1 MRYWAVLGL
10 VAVCASG
17 LGKGVTT
24 PKQFL
29 GFDVCADYQLADY
42 GQLSDYWKLLE
53 KESGRLHVQSMGKT
67 EEGRDQ
73 YMAVVTDPANYRN
86 IKKYQEINR
95 RIALAKSI
103 GNEAEARKL
112 AKGAKAVVWID
123 GGLHSNET
131 ISTQSLIETAYR
143 LTSKTDEET
152 KRILKDCII
161 LLVHANPDGMDL
173 VSKWY
178 MRRSKPEERSL
189 AGLPRLYE
197 KYAGHDNN
205 RDFYASNLAETRNM
219 NRILYHEWFP
229 QIVYNHH
236 QTAPSGA
243 IMFVPPF
250 RSPFNHNVDALVQIS
265 TDLAGTLIHQRL
277 IAEGKKGS
285 VMRNGAGYSAW
296 WNGGLRTTTYFH
308 NMIGILTELWGSPN
322 PGPIPFVASR
332 QVPTGDLPLPADPGM
347 WHARDSLEY
356 EITANYALLDYASR
370 QRETLV
376 YNMYRAAQN
385 SIDKGSK
392 DSWTKYPSR
401 IAKYGEKALSDPALR
416 DARAYLIP
424 FDQPDLPAAQ
434 KFVERLMICGIE
446 VEYAGEGYIV
456 RLNQAFRPHVIDMFE
471 PQDHPN
477 DLQYPGGPPNR
488 PYDSAGWTLAMQMG
502 VKFERIFDRLD
513 WRSAPL
519 TNPFISLAPGAWYPG
534 EKTPIQ
540 DENALLPV
548 SAGMSI
554 AWANASSERGWK
566 VSRTATGDFVVDFGK
581 DRYDVEKLLKFGLPQ
596 SGVGVHGKPYKRLR
610 IGLWDT
616 YGGSMDSG
624 WLRYTLEKYH
634 FDFKVIYPPQFG
646 EDLGEKFDV
655 ILFPDGA
662 IPTGDRRGVSEML
675 TDSTIP
681 SELRAIMGDMNAERI
696 KNLEK
701 FVKDGGR
708 VVAIGSAGKNLA
720 SRFSLPVEDALDGV
734 KGTEYYV
741 PSSVLRMRVE
751 PSWLTR
757 GYEEYVDVM
766 FDNSPVYKLKE
777 GATRI
782 AWFDSASP
790 LRSGWALGQDK
801 LKDATAV
808 ALCPLGK
815 GEVVLI
821 GPEVNFRAQSDAG
834 FKLLFNAL
842 SQKPE

>member
-1 MRYWAVLGL
+1 MAI
-10 VAVCASG
+10 CASG

-143 LTSKTDEET
+143 LTSNTDEET

-401 IAKYGEKALSDPALR
+401 IAKYGEKALSDPELR

-434 KFVERLMICGIE
+434 KFLDRLVVCGVE
-446 VEYAGEGYIV
+446 VEKCAGGYLV
-456 RLNQAFRPHVIDMFE
+456 RANQAFRPHIIDMFE

-502 VKFERIFDRLD
+502 VRFERLLNEYTGSTKRATEFGFERLVERAGLANSPRILKFP
-513 WRSAPL
+513 RS
-519 TNPFISLAPGAWYPG
+519 S
-534 EKTPIQ
+534 
-540 DENALLPV
+540 
-548 SAGMSI
+548 GMSF
-554 AWANASSERGWK
+554 AWINTAQELGCK
-566 VSRTATGDFVVDFGK
+566 VSQLPTGDFVIDFGDHG
-581 DRYDVEKLLKFGLPQ
+581 DRLFNELRFGDM
-596 SGVGVHGKPYKRLR
+596 SKYAEATEHGNPYKRLR

-624 WLRYTLEKYH
+624 WLRYTLEKHH
-634 FDFKVIYPPQFG
+634 FDFKVIFPPQFG

-675 TDSTIP
+675 TDTTIP
-681 SELRAIMGDMNAERI
+681 AELRAIMGDMNAERI

-701 FVKDGGR
+701 FVNDGGR

-842 SQKPE
+842 SEKPE

>member
-1 MRYWAVLGL
+1 MRSQASLVLL
-10 VAVCASG
+10 SICALSAARD
-17 LGKGVTT
+17 VTT

-42 GQLSDYWKLLE
+42 GQLSAYWKQLE
-53 KESGRLHVQSMGKT
+53 KESKRFRVQSIGKT

-73 YMAVVTDPANYRN
+73 FMAIVTDPANHRN
-86 IKKYQEINR
+86 LKKYQEINR

-103 GNEAEARKL
+103 GNDAEARRL
-112 AKGAKAVVWID
+112 AKDSKAIVWID
-123 GGLHSNET
+123 GGLHATET
-131 ISTQSLIETAYR
+131 ISTQSLLETAYR
-143 LTSKTDEET
+143 LTSQNDEET

-173 VSKWY
+173 VSQWY
-178 MRRSKPEERSL
+178 MRRAKPEERSL
-189 AGLPRLYE
+189 AGVPRLYE

-236 QTAPSGA
+236 QSAPSGT

-250 RSPFNHNVDALVQIS
+250 RSPFNHNVDPLVQIS

-285 VMRNGAGYSAW
+285 VMRNGTNYSAW

-308 NMIGILTELWGSPN
+308 NMVGILTELWGSPN

-332 QVPTGDLPLPADPGM
+332 QVPTGDLPFPADPGM

-356 EITANYALLDYASR
+356 EITANWALLDYASR

-385 SIDKGSK
+385 SIDRGSK

-401 IAKYGEKALSDPALR
+401 IARYGERALSDPELR

-434 KFVERLMICGIE
+434 KFVDRLLMTGVR
-446 VEYAGEGYIV
+446 VESTYDAYLI
-456 RLNQAFRPHVIDMFE
+456 RTNQAFRPHIIDMFE

-502 VKFERIFDRLD
+502 VKFERMLTDVPKGATQEID
-513 WRSAPL
+513 PL
-519 TNPFISLAPGAWYPG
+519 RAFSRQPHSFTPFSPKPRARY
-534 EKTPIQ
+534 
-540 DENALLPV
+540 PV
-548 SAGMSI
+548 SSGMSF
-554 AWANASSERGWK
+554 AWANAVAARGGK
-566 VSRTATGDFVVDFGK
+566 VDRTPSGDFNIPYSALINTLHEELV
-581 DRYDVEKLLKFGLPQ
+581 YGL
-596 SGVGVHGKPYKRLR
+596 SGESVTENGKPYRRLR

-646 EDLGEKFDV
+646 EDLRDKFDV

-662 IPTGDRRGVSEML
+662 IPTNDRRL
-675 TDSTIP
+675 NNDLLNDPTIP
-681 SELRAIMGDMNAERI
+681 DALKAIMGDLNSERI

-701 FVKDGGR
+701 FVRDGGR
-708 VVAIGSAGKNLA
+708 VVAIGSSGKNLA
-720 SRFSLPVEDALDGV
+720 TRFSLPVEDALEGV
-734 KGTEYYV
+734 KGTDYYV

-766 FDNSPVYKLKE
+766 FDNSPVYRLKG
-777 GATRI
+777 GATKV
-782 AWFDSASP
+782 AWFDTATP

-801 LKDATAV
+801 LKDTTAV

-821 GPEVNFRAQSDAG
+821 GPEANFRAQSDAG

-842 SQKPE
+842 SEKP

>member
-1 MRYWAVLGL
+1 MCSHAVGCRCIGQGCRLGLRYRTAGVARFGIRSGNAVLGDFG
-10 VAVCASG
+10 VGGG
-17 LGKGVTT
+17 LRNGLAKDVTT

-42 GQLSDYWKLLE
+42 GQLTAYWKLLE
-53 KESGRLHVQSMGKT
+53 KESNRIHVQSIGKT

-73 YMAVVTDPANYRN
+73 LMAIVTDPSNYKN
-86 IKKYQEINR
+86 LKKYQEINR

-103 GNEAEARKL
+103 GNDAEARRLSKD
-112 AKGAKAVVWID
+112 AKAVVWID
-123 GGLHSNET
+123 GGLHATET
-131 ISTQSLIETAYR
+131 ISTQSIIESAYR
-143 LTSKTDEET
+143 LSSKNDEET

-178 MRRSKPEERSL
+178 MRKPEPSSRSL

-236 QTAPSGA
+236 QSAPSGTV
-243 IMFVPPF
+243 MFVPPF
-250 RSPFNHNVDALVQIS
+250 RSPFNHNVDPLVQIS

-285 VMRNGAGYSAW
+285 VMRNGTNYSAW

-332 QVPTGDLPLPADPGM
+332 QVPTGDLPFPADPGM

-385 SIDKGSK
+385 SIEKGSK
-392 DSWTKYPSR
+392 DSWTKYPSK
-401 IAKYGEKALSDPALR
+401 IAKYGEKALSDPELR
-416 DARAYLIP
+416 DARAYVIP
-424 FDQPDLPAAQ
+424 FDQPDFSAAM
-434 KFVERLMICGIE
+434 KFLHRLAYCGIA
-446 VEYAGEGYIV
+446 VEQGEEGYVV
-456 RLNQAFRPHVIDMFE
+456 RTNQAFRPHIIDMFE

-488 PYDSAGWTLAMQMG
+488 PYDSAGWTLALQMG
-502 VKFERIFDRLD
+502 VKFRRELIEYSKPTSPTTGFGFD
-513 WRSAPL
+513 
-519 TNPFISLAPGAWYPG
+519 T
-534 EKTPIQ
+534 Q
-540 DENALLPV
+540 LL
-548 SAGMSI
+548 SC
-554 AWANASSERGWK
+554 
-566 VSRTATGDFVVDFGK
+566 SRTASPYTKYLEFPASAGISYEVANIVMASGQSVHRTESGSFIVPAT
-581 DRYDVEKLLKFGLPQ
+581 VEHNY
-596 SGVGVHGKPYKRLR
+596 VGSEPTNEQAGKPYKRLR

-662 IPTGDRRGVSEML
+662 IPTGDRRGVSELL

-681 SELRAIMGDMNAERI
+681 AELRAINGRHER
-696 KNLEK
+696 
-701 FVKDGGR
+701 R
-708 VVAIGSAGKNLA
+708 A
-720 SRFSLPVEDALDGV
+720 
-734 KGTEYYV
+734 
-741 PSSVLRMRVE
+741 
-751 PSWLTR
+751 
-757 GYEEYVDVM
+757 
-766 FDNSPVYKLKE
+766 
-777 GATRI
+777 
-782 AWFDSASP
+782 DSKS
-790 LRSGWALGQDK
+790 
-801 LKDATAV
+801 
-808 ALCPLGK
+808 
-815 GEVVLI
+815 GEVCEGRRACRCHRLLWKELGFAVLAP
-821 GPEVNFRAQSDAG
+821 GRRRP
-834 FKLLFNAL
+834 
-842 SQKPE
+842 

>member
-1 MRYWAVLGL
+1 MADQ
-10 VAVCASG
+10 
-17 LGKGVTT
+17 VTT

-42 GQLSDYWKLLE
+42 GQLTAYWKLLE
-53 KESGRLHVQSMGKT
+53 KQSSRLHVQSIGKT

-73 YMAVVTDPANYRN
+73 LMAVVTDPSNYKN
-86 IKKYQEINR
+86 LKKYQEINR

-103 GNEAEARKL
+103 GNDVEARKL

-131 ISTQSLIETAYR
+131 ISTQSLIETAFR
-143 LTSKTDEET
+143 LTSKDDEET

-178 MRRSKPEERSL
+178 MRKPEPSSRSL

-236 QTAPSGA
+236 QSAPSGTV
-243 IMFVPPF
+243 MFVPPF
-250 RSPFNHNVDALVQIS
+250 RSPFNHNVDPLVQIS

-285 VMRNGAGYSAW
+285 VMRNGTNYSAW

-332 QVPTGDLPLPADPGM
+332 QVPTGDLPFPADPGM

-356 EITANYALLDYASR
+356 EITANWALLDYASR

-401 IAKYGEKALSDPALR
+401 IAKYGEKALSDPELR

-424 FDQPDLPAAQ
+424 MGQPDLPAAL
-434 KFVERLMICGIE
+434 KFLDRLMMTG
-446 VEYAGEGYIV
+446 VQVHRVHEGFLV
-456 RLNQAFRPHVIDMFE
+456 KTDQAFRPHIIDMFE

-502 VKFERIFDRLD
+502 VKFERVFDESLL
-513 WRSAPL
+513 SANEPL
-519 TNPFISLAPGAWYPG
+519 SSFNLHFPAEPFDASKLKMRTTLRASSG
-534 EKTPIQ
+534 T
-540 DENALLPV
+540 
-548 SAGMSI
+548 SF
-554 AWANASSERGWK
+554 AWANAIASVGGEVER
-566 VSRTATGDFVVDFGK
+566 TFYGDFNVTFD
-581 DRYDVEKLLKFGLPQ
+581 DRTKLLDPKIQFGLTGLT
-596 SGVGVHGKPYKRLR
+596 SKNKGVSGKPFKRLR

-662 IPTGDRRGVSEML
+662 IPTGDRRGGNEL
-675 TDSTIP
+675 LNDPTI
-681 SELRAIMGDMNAERI
+681 SAELKAIMGDMNGERI
-696 KNLEK
+696 RSLEK
-701 FVKDGGR
+701 FVKNGGR
-708 VVAIGSAGKNLA
+708 VVAIGSSGKNLA
-720 SRFSLPVEDALDGV
+720 SRFSLPVEDALEGV
-734 KGTEYYV
+734 KGTDYYV

-766 FDNSPVYKLKE
+766 FDNSPVYRVKE

-842 SQKPE
+842 SEKP

>member
-10 VAVCASG
+10 ALVCGLASARD
-17 LGKGVTT
+17 VTT

-42 GQLSDYWKLLE
+42 GQLSAYWKLLE
-53 KESGRLHVQSMGKT
+53 KESGRLHVQSMGQT

-73 YMAVVTDPANYRN
+73 YMAIVTDPANYKN
-86 IKKYQEINR
+86 LKKYQEINR

-103 GNEAEARKL
+103 GNDAEARKL

-143 LTSKTDEET
+143 LSSKDDEET

-178 MRRSKPEERSL
+178 MRRPVPEERSL

-401 IAKYGEKALSDPALR
+401 IAKYGEKALSDPDLR

-424 FDQPDLPAAQ
+424 FDQPDAPAAQ
-434 KFVERLMICGIE
+434 KFLDRLMICGVE
-446 VEYAGEGYIV
+446 VEIESTGYLV
-456 RLNQAFRPHVIDMFE
+456 RADQAFRPHVIDMFE

-502 VKFERIFDRLD
+502 VKFERLLGPVPSNRYPVTPEMRWLFDR
-513 WRSAPL
+513 
-519 TNPFISLAPGAWYPG
+519 AWYPG
-534 EKTPIQ
+534 KGPFRPEV
-540 DENALLPV
+540 NAQFPV
-548 SAGMSI
+548 TAGMSF
-554 AWANASSERGWK
+554 AWANLAAEKGWK
-566 VSRTATGDFVVDFGK
+566 TTRDTDGNFVVDLGEGLKDADAELRFGRTRTK
-581 DRYDVEKLLKFGLPQ
+581 TGE
-596 SGVGVHGKPYKRLR
+596 HGKPFKRLR

-646 EDLGEKFDV
+646 EDLDEKFDV

-662 IPTGDRRGVSEML
+662 IPTGDRRGVSELL
-675 TDSTIP
+675 TDTTIP
-681 SELRAIMGDMNAERI
+681 AELRAIMGDMNVERI
-696 KNLEK
+696 RNLEK

-720 SRFSLPVEDALDGV
+720 SRFSLPVEDALEGV

>member
-1 MRYWAVLGL
+1 MRYWAVFGL
-10 VAVCASG
+10 ALVCGLASA
-17 LGKGVTT
+17 KDVTT

-42 GQLSDYWKLLE
+42 KQLTAYWQLLE
-53 KESGRLHVQSMGKT
+53 RESGRFHVQSIGKT

-73 YMAVVTDPANYRN
+73 LMAVVTDPGNYKN
-86 IKKYQEINR
+86 LKKYQEINR

-103 GNEAEARKL
+103 GNDAEARRL

-131 ISTQSLIETAYR
+131 ISTQSLIETAFR
-143 LTSKTDEET
+143 LTSKNDEET

-173 VSKWY
+173 VSQWY
-178 MRRSKPEERSL
+178 MRKPKPEERSL

-236 QTAPSGA
+236 QSAPSGTV
-243 IMFVPPF
+243 MFVPPF
-250 RSPFNHNVDALVQIS
+250 RSPFNHNVDPLVQIS

-285 VMRNGAGYSAW
+285 VMRNGTNYSAW

-332 QVPTGDLPLPADPGM
+332 QVPTGDLPFPADPGM

-356 EITANYALLDYASR
+356 EITANWALLDYASR

-401 IAKYGEKALSDPALR
+401 IAKYGEKALTYPELR

-424 FDQPDLPAAQ
+424 WDQPDLPAAQ
-434 KFVERLMICGIE
+434 KLMERLAICGVEIE
-446 VEYAGEGYIV
+446 RCDKGYLV
-456 RLNQAFRPHVIDMFE
+456 RANQAFRPHIIDMFE

-502 VKFERIFDRLD
+502 VKYERLLNGYTGVSVPATIFGPSSLGL
-513 WRSAPL
+513 SVGSPVPPPSKNVKFKA
-519 TNPFISLAPGAWYPG
+519 TAGISF
-534 EKTPIQ
+534 T
-540 DENALLPV
+540 
-548 SAGMSI
+548 
-554 AWANASSERGWK
+554 WANIATERGWK
-566 VSRTATGDFVVDFGK
+566 VSVASDRDFVIDVGDGEAEVLKELRFGREQTATG
-581 DRYDVEKLLKFGLPQ
+581 E
-596 SGVGVHGKPYKRLR
+596 HGKPYKRLR

-662 IPTGDRRGVSEML
+662 IPSGDRRGVSELL
-675 TDSTIP
+675 TDTTIAA
-681 SELRAIMGDMNAERI
+681 ELRAIMGDMNAERI
-696 KNLEK
+696 RNLEK
-701 FVKDGGR
+701 FVKNGGR
-708 VVAIGSAGKNLA
+708 VVAIGSSGKNLA
-720 SRFSLPVEDALDGV
+720 SRFPLPVEDALEGV

-777 GATRI
+777 GAERI

-842 SQKPE
+842 SEKP

>member
-42 GQLSDYWKLLE
+42 GQLSAYWKLLE
-53 KESGRLHVQSMGKT
+53 KESGRLHVQSIGKN

-73 YMAVVTDPANYRN
+73 NMAIVTDPSNYRN
-86 IKKYQEINR
+86 LKKYQEINR
-95 RIALAKSI
+95 RIALTKSI

-131 ISTQSLIETAYR
+131 ISTQSLIETAFR
-143 LTSKTDEET
+143 LTSKNDEET

-322 PGPIPFVASR
+322 PGPIPFIAAR

-356 EITANYALLDYASR
+356 EITANWALLDYASR

-401 IAKYGEKALSDPALR
+401 IAKYGEKALSDPELR

-434 KFVERLMICGIE
+434 KFLDRLMICGVE
-446 VEYAGEGYIV
+446 VELGSKGYVV
-456 RLNQAFRPHVIDMFE
+456 RANQAFRPHVIDMFE

-488 PYDSAGWTLAMQMG
+488 PYDSAGWTLALQMG
-502 VKFERIFDRLD
+502 VKFEKLFDMPVERGQLMD
-513 WRSAPL
+513 SSRTFAGKPHFF
-519 TNPFISLAPGAWYPG
+519 TPF
-534 EKTPIQ
+534 
-540 DENALLPV
+540 LPQKV
-548 SAGMSI
+548 AKYRATSGMSF
-554 AWANASSERGWK
+554 AWANAVAELGGKVERTASGDFNIAYFGKTNELHESLKYGLSAEPATERG
-566 VSRTATGDFVVDFGK
+566 TPF
-581 DRYDVEKLLKFGLPQ
+581 
-596 SGVGVHGKPYKRLR
+596 KRLR

-662 IPTGDRRGVSEML
+662 IPTGDRRGVGEML
-675 TDSTIP
+675 TDTTIP
-681 SELRAIMGDMNAERI
+681 AELRAIMGDMNAERI

-720 SRFSLPVEDALDGV
+720 SRFSLPVEDALEGV

-782 AWFDSASP
+782 AWFDSATP

>member
-42 GQLSDYWKLLE
+42 GQLSAYWKLLE
-53 KESGRLHVQSMGKT
+53 KESGRLHVQSIGKT

-73 YMAVVTDPANYRN
+73 NMAIVTDPSNYRN
-86 IKKYQEINR
+86 LKKYQEINR

-131 ISTQSLIETAYR
+131 ISTQSLIETAFR

-356 EITANYALLDYASR
+356 EITANWALLDYASR

-401 IAKYGEKALSDPALR
+401 IAKYGEKALSDPELR

-434 KFVERLMICGIE
+434 KFLDRLIICGVE
-446 VEYAGEGYIV
+446 VEMGSKGYVV
-456 RLNQAFRPHVIDMFE
+456 RANQAFRPHVIDMFE

-488 PYDSAGWTLAMQMG
+488 PYDSAGWTLALQMG
-502 VKFERIFDRLD
+502 VKFEKVFDMPETKGQLMDSSRTF
-513 WRSAPL
+513 AGQPHFF
-519 TNPFISLAPGAWYPG
+519 TPF
-534 EKTPIQ
+534 
-540 DENALLPV
+540 LPQKV
-548 SAGMSI
+548 AKYRATSGMSF
-554 AWANASSERGWK
+554 AWANAAAELGGK
-566 VSRTATGDFVVDFGK
+566 VERTASGDFNIAYFGK
-581 DRYDVEKLLKFGLPQ
+581 TNELHESLKYGL
-596 SGVGVHGKPYKRLR
+596 SGEPATETGVPFKRLR

-634 FDFKVIYPPQFG
+634 FDFKVVYPPQFG

-675 TDSTIP
+675 TDTTIP
-681 SELRAIMGDMNAERI
+681 AELRAIMGDMNAERI

-720 SRFSLPVEDALDGV
+720 SRFSLPVEDALEGV

>member
-1 MRYWAVLGL
+1 MADQ
-10 VAVCASG
+10 
-17 LGKGVTT
+17 VTT

-42 GQLSDYWKLLE
+42 GQLTAYWKLLE
-53 KESGRLHVQSMGKT
+53 KQSGRLHVQSIGKT

-73 YMAVVTDPANYRN
+73 LMAVVTDPSNYKN
-86 IKKYQEINR
+86 LKKYQEINR

-103 GNEAEARKL
+103 GNDVEARKL

-131 ISTQSLIETAYR
+131 ISTQSLIETAFR
-143 LTSKTDEET
+143 LTSKDDEET

-178 MRRSKPEERSL
+178 MRKPEPSSRSL

-236 QTAPSGA
+236 QSAPSGTV
-243 IMFVPPF
+243 MFVPPF
-250 RSPFNHNVDALVQIS
+250 RSPFNHNVDPLVQIS

-285 VMRNGAGYSAW
+285 VMRNGTNYSAW

-332 QVPTGDLPLPADPGM
+332 QVPTGDLPFPADPGM

-356 EITANYALLDYASR
+356 EITANWALLDYASR

-385 SIDKGSK
+385 SIEKGSK
-392 DSWTKYPSR
+392 DSWTKYPSK
-401 IAKYGEKALSDPALR
+401 ISKYGEKALSDLELR

-424 FDQPDLPAAQ
+424 WDQPDLPAAQ
-434 KFVERLMICGIE
+434 KFLDRLIVCGVEVERSRR
-446 VEYAGEGYIV
+446 GYIV
-456 RLNQAFRPHVIDMFE
+456 QANQAFRPHIIDMFE

-488 PYDSAGWTLAMQMG
+488 PYDSAGWTLALQMG
-502 VKFERIFDRLD
+502 VKFERLLDGYKDSEPTVHVPNLLFDNVNRFVQS
-513 WRSAPL
+513 RFHPKSAL
-519 TNPFISLAPGAWYPG
+519 FLADSG
-534 EKTPIQ
+534 
-540 DENALLPV
+540 
-548 SAGMSI
+548 SSF
-554 AWANASSERGWK
+554 AWANLAHEKGLK
-566 VSRTATGDFVVDFGK
+566 VSKTIEGDFVIDLGDEVLKMMEELRYVDA
-581 DRYDVEKLLKFGLPQ
+581 P
-596 SGVGVHGKPYKRLR
+596 SGGGAHGKPYKRLR

-662 IPTGDRRGVSEML
+662 IPTGDRRGGNEL
-675 TDSTIP
+675 LNDPTIP
-681 SELRAIMGDMNAERI
+681 AELRAIMGDMNTERI
-696 KNLEK
+696 RSLEK
-701 FVKDGGR
+701 FVKNGGR
-708 VVAIGSAGKNLA
+708 VVAIGSSGKNLA
-720 SRFSLPVEDALDGV
+720 SRFSLPVEDALEGV
-734 KGTEYYV
+734 KGTDYYV

-766 FDNSPVYKLKE
+766 FDNSPVYKVKE

-842 SQKPE
+842 SEKP

>member
-1 MRYWAVLGL
+1 MVFSSAM
-10 VAVCASG
+10 ADQ
-17 LGKGVTT
+17 VTT

-42 GQLSDYWKLLE
+42 GQLTAYWKLLE
-53 KESGRLHVQSMGKT
+53 KQSGRLHVQSIGKT

-73 YMAVVTDPANYRN
+73 LMAVVTDPSNYKN
-86 IKKYQEINR
+86 LKKYQEINR

-103 GNEAEARKL
+103 GNDVEARQL

-131 ISTQSLIETAYR
+131 ISTQSLIETAFR
-143 LTSKTDEET
+143 LTSKDDEET

-178 MRRSKPEERSL
+178 MRKPEPSSRSL

-236 QTAPSGA
+236 QSAPSGTV
-243 IMFVPPF
+243 MFVPPF
-250 RSPFNHNVDALVQIS
+250 RSPFNHNVDPLVQIS

-285 VMRNGAGYSAW
+285 VMRNGTNYSAW

-332 QVPTGDLPLPADPGM
+332 QVPTGDLPFPADPGM

-356 EITANYALLDYASR
+356 EITANWALLDYASR

-392 DSWTKYPSR
+392 DSWTKYPSK
-401 IAKYGEKALSDPALR
+401 IAKYGEKALSDPELR

-434 KFVERLMICGIE
+434 KFLDRLAICGVEIE
-446 VEYAGEGYIV
+446 RCEKGYLV
-456 RLNQAFRPHVIDMFE
+456 RANQAFRPHIIDMFE

-502 VKFERIFDRLD
+502 VKFDRLINGYD
-513 WRSAPL
+513 G
-519 TNPFISLAPGAWYPG
+519 ISSVATMFGPNDGQVGLGYRP
-534 EKTPIQ
+534 TPVT
-540 DENALLPV
+540 EAVKFSPNSGL
-548 SAGMSI
+548 SF
-554 AWANASSERGWK
+554 AWANVASQLGWK
-566 VSRTATGDFVVDFGK
+566 VSHDTSGNFIVDIGK
-581 DRYDVEKLLKFGLPQ
+581 ERLRVEEELRFGLESYTQ
-596 SGVGVHGKPYKRLR
+596 GTHGKPFKRLR

-662 IPTGDRRGVSEML
+662 IPTGDRRGGNEL
-675 TDSTIP
+675 LNDPTI
-681 SELRAIMGDMNAERI
+681 SAELKAIMGDMNGERI
-696 KNLEK
+696 RSLEK
-701 FVKDGGR
+701 FVKNGGR
-708 VVAIGSAGKNLA
+708 VVAIGSSGKNLA
-720 SRFSLPVEDALDGV
+720 SRFSLPVEDALEGV
-734 KGTEYYV
+734 KGTDYYV

-766 FDNSPVYKLKE
+766 FDNSPVYKVKE

-842 SQKPE
+842 SEKP

>member
-1 MRYWAVLGL
+1 MVFSSAM
-10 VAVCASG
+10 ADQ
-17 LGKGVTT
+17 VTT

-42 GQLSDYWKLLE
+42 GQLTAYWKLLE
-53 KESGRLHVQSMGKT
+53 KQSGRLHVQSIGKT

-73 YMAVVTDPANYRN
+73 LMAVVTDPSNYKN
-86 IKKYQEINR
+86 LKKYQEINR

-103 GNEAEARKL
+103 GNDVEARKL

-131 ISTQSLIETAYR
+131 ISTQSLIETAFR
-143 LTSKTDEET
+143 LTSKDDEET

-178 MRRSKPEERSL
+178 MRKPEPSSRSL

-236 QTAPSGA
+236 QSAPSGTV
-243 IMFVPPF
+243 MFVPPF
-250 RSPFNHNVDALVQIS
+250 RSPFNHNVDPLVQIS

-285 VMRNGAGYSAW
+285 VMRNGTNYSAW

-332 QVPTGDLPLPADPGM
+332 QVPTGDLPFPADPGM

-356 EITANYALLDYASR
+356 EITANWALLDYASR

-385 SIDKGSK
+385 SIEKGSK
-392 DSWTKYPSR
+392 DSWTKYPSK
-401 IAKYGEKALSDPALR
+401 ISKYGEKALSDLELR

-424 FDQPDLPAAQ
+424 WDQPDLPAAQ
-434 KFVERLMICGIE
+434 KFLDRLIVCGVEVERSRR
-446 VEYAGEGYIV
+446 GYIV
-456 RLNQAFRPHVIDMFE
+456 QANQAFRPHIIDMFE

-488 PYDSAGWTLAMQMG
+488 PYDSAGWTLALQMG
-502 VKFERIFDRLD
+502 VKFERLLDGYKDSEPTVHVPNLLFDNVNRFVQS
-513 WRSAPL
+513 RFHPKSAL
-519 TNPFISLAPGAWYPG
+519 FLADSG
-534 EKTPIQ
+534 
-540 DENALLPV
+540 
-548 SAGMSI
+548 SSF
-554 AWANASSERGWK
+554 AWANLAHEKGLK
-566 VSRTATGDFVVDFGK
+566 VSKTIEGDFVIDLGDEVLKMMEELRYVDA
-581 DRYDVEKLLKFGLPQ
+581 P
-596 SGVGVHGKPYKRLR
+596 SGGGAHGKPYKRLR

-662 IPTGDRRGVSEML
+662 IPTGDRRGGNEL
-675 TDSTIP
+675 LNDPTIP
-681 SELRAIMGDMNAERI
+681 AELRAIMGDMNTERI
-696 KNLEK
+696 RSLEK
-701 FVKDGGR
+701 FVKNGGR
-708 VVAIGSAGKNLA
+708 VVAIGSSGKNLA
-720 SRFSLPVEDALDGV
+720 SRFSLPVEDALEGV
-734 KGTEYYV
+734 KGTDYYV

-766 FDNSPVYKLKE
+766 FDNSPVYKVKE

-842 SQKPE
+842 SEKP